1 MLFCI
6 GIAADLHAN
15 PITQTAERA
24 ASSSCD
30 TLTREQEQQFMYYY
44 YEAQRLIL
52 SDQIIEAR
60 PLVEFCHAL
69 HPNNA
74 TVNHLMGH
82 YAQMDED
89 HISMAKFYQK
99 AFQLSP
105 EEYWYNYNI
114 LLLRMDI
121 PKMNA
126 LAVRN
131 LEVVSQTLRNDDN
144 LYALL
149 QQAYIKCA
157 KYDQALAVQDQRDSI
172 NGYNEES
179 AMFRYQFHMALDNT
193 QLAIQEVE
201 RYLELDPSH
210 IEFLQIRAG
219 LYEVTQQPTHK
230 LIEAYEALLP
240 YDQNNAG
247 LLNNLAWALCISN
260 RDLQRA
266 ERLSMMAVLSEPSN
280 TTFLDTYAW
289 IAYQLGDC
297 EAALFFIDKAVE
309 NMTDENTTAEGKKEI
324 KNHYKIIHKRCK

>member
-1 MLFCI
+1 
-6 GIAADLHAN
+6 
-15 PITQTAERA
+15 
-24 ASSSCD
+24 
-30 TLTREQEQQFMYYY
+30 
-44 YEAQRLIL
+44 
-52 SDQIIEAR
+52 
-60 PLVEFCHAL
+60 
-69 HPNNA
+69 
-74 TVNHLMGH
+74 
-82 YAQMDED
+82 
-89 HISMAKFYQK
+89 
-99 AFQLSP
+99 
-105 EEYWYNYNI
+105 
-114 LLLRMDI
+114 MDI

-131 LEVVSQTLRNDDN
+131 LEEVSQTLRNDDN

-179 AMFRYQFHMALDNT
+179 AMFRYQFHMALNNT

-266 ERLSMMAVLSEPSN
+266 ERLSMMAILSEPSN